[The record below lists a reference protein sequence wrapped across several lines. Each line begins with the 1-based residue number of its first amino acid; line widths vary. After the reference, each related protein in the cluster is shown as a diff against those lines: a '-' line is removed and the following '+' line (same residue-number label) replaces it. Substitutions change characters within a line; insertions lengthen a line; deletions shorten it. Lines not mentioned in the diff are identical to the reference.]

1 MESFNK
7 NWLAV
12 LLIATIF
19 FLLGFLIAKTCKPC
33 AKKCNRKANSCH
45 VEKAR
50 KCGSKKGYHEN
61 YKKIEEPKES
71 SEN

>member
-12 LLIATIF
+12 LLIAIVF
-19 FLLGFLIAKTCKPC
+19 FLLGFLIAKTCQPC
-33 AKKCNRKANSCH
+33 TKKCGRKGSSCH

-50 KCGSKKGYHEN
+50 KCSSKKAYNEN
-61 YKKIEEPKES
+61 YKKIEDS
-71 SEN
+71 SKN